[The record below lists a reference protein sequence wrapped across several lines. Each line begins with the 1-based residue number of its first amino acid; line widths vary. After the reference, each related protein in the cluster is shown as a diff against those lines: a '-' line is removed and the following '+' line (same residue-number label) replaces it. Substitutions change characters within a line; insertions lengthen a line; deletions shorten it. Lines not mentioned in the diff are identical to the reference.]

1 MNSGTSD
8 DRTVGKVATM
18 TAAAQE
24 LWATATY
31 RHHGERSGHSRR
43 REDRIAGDRDP
54 GKRSTRRRPWLF
66 AFPALEVNMERGL
79 PRRVRPGFLSLLSG
93 SRGNVVMHRA
103 VAILL
108 VLIVVVASGCAST
121 SPPQPTARPFENLRQ
136 LVVVASG
143 DTTFAVTQHSA
154 EPGRTFDEIL
164 KWGSFGGWW
173 WKPAA
178 DLAHRGINWL
188 LQLNRKSDV
197 SAGLGDVS
205 PREMVATAF
214 ASTLRA
220 SGQYDEI
227 TTLTAEPSGDD
238 RRSTDAI
245 VRLAVPAWGLVRVR
259 EGEPDLHSAFA
270 DVRAEVVLRGTGV
283 VVWKRSEDVTDFERV
298 PLATFSADRNFT
310 RQQLIDV
317 LERGGQRLASELLYA
332 RSAGR

>member
-1 MNSGTSD
+1 MNYPAFLASSP
-8 DRTVGKVATM
+8 
-18 TAAAQE
+18 E
-24 LWATATY
+24 
-31 RHHGERSGHSRR
+31 
-43 REDRIAGDRDP
+43 
-54 GKRSTRRRPWLF
+54 RRPNSRS
-66 AFPALEVNMERGL
+66 E
-79 PRRVRPGFLSLLSG
+79 
-93 SRGNVVMHRA
+93 SRGNILMHRA
-103 VAILL
+103 VVVLL
-108 VLIVVVASGCAST
+108 VLIVVVHSGCAST

-143 DTTFAVTQHSA
+143 DSTFAVTEHSA

-197 SAGLGDVS
+197 SAGLGGVS
-205 PREMVATAF
+205 PREVVAAAF

-227 TTLTAEPSGDD
+227 STLTAEPTSDD
-238 RRSTDAI
+238 RRGADAI

-270 DVRAEVVLRGTGV
+270 DVRAEVVVPGTGV
-283 VVWKRSEDVTDFERV
+283 VVWERSEDVTDLERV
-298 PLATFSADRNFT
+298 PLATFTADRKFT

-317 LERGGQRLASELLYA
+317 LERAGQRLASELLYA
-332 RSAGR
+332 RSAGQ

>member
-1 MNSGTSD
+1 
-8 DRTVGKVATM
+8 
-18 TAAAQE
+18 
-24 LWATATY
+24 
-31 RHHGERSGHSRR
+31 
-43 REDRIAGDRDP
+43 
-54 GKRSTRRRPWLF
+54 
-66 AFPALEVNMERGL
+66 
-79 PRRVRPGFLSLLSG
+79 
-93 SRGNVVMHRA
+93 MHRA
-103 VAILL
+103 VAVLL
-108 VLIVVVASGCAST
+108 VLIVVVLSGCAST

-143 DTTFAVTQHSA
+143 DSTFAVTEHNA

-197 SAGLGDVS
+197 SAGLGGVS
-205 PREMVATAF
+205 PREVVAAAF

-227 TTLTAEPSGDD
+227 STLTAEPTSED
-238 RRSTDAI
+238 RRGADAI

-270 DVRAEVVLRGTGV
+270 DVRAELVLRGTGV
-283 VVWKRSEDVTDFERV
+283 VVWKRTEDVTDLERV
-298 PLATFSADRNFT
+298 PLATFTADRKFT

-317 LERGGQRLASELLYA
+317 LERAGQRLASELLYA
-332 RSAGR
+332 RSAGQ

>member
-1 MNSGTSD
+1 MNYPAFLASSP
-8 DRTVGKVATM
+8 
-18 TAAAQE
+18 E
-24 LWATATY
+24 
-31 RHHGERSGHSRR
+31 
-43 REDRIAGDRDP
+43 
-54 GKRSTRRRPWLF
+54 RRPNSRS
-66 AFPALEVNMERGL
+66 E
-79 PRRVRPGFLSLLSG
+79 
-93 SRGNVVMHRA
+93 SRGNVLIHRA
-103 VAILL
+103 VAVLL
-108 VLIVVVASGCAST
+108 VLIVVVPSGCAST

-143 DTTFAVTQHSA
+143 DSTFAVTEHNA

-197 SAGLGDVS
+197 SAGLGGVS
-205 PREMVATAF
+205 PREVVAAAF
-214 ASTLRA
+214 ASTLLA
-220 SGQYDEI
+220 SGQYEV

-238 RRSTDAI
+238 RPGADAI

-270 DVRAEVVLRGTGV
+270 DVRAELVLRGTGV
-283 VVWKRSEDVTDFERV
+283 VVWKRTEDVTDLERV
-298 PLATFSADRNFT
+298 PLATFTADRKFT

-317 LERGGQRLASELLYA
+317 LQRAGQRLGSELLYA
-332 RSAGR
+332 RSAGL

>member
-1 MNSGTSD
+1 
-8 DRTVGKVATM
+8 
-18 TAAAQE
+18 
-24 LWATATY
+24 
-31 RHHGERSGHSRR
+31 
-43 REDRIAGDRDP
+43 
-54 GKRSTRRRPWLF
+54 
-66 AFPALEVNMERGL
+66 MERGS
-79 PRRVRPGFLSLLSG
+79 PRRVRPGFLSLIGGIATDAKEWLLRRHPERRDRLRLDFAGSLTFVDELGGMDYPTFLPPPPDPRLNSPSG

-164 KWGSFGGWW
+164 KWGSLGGWW

-238 RRSTDAI
+238 RRSAARDRTARRAGVGPDA
-245 VRLAVPAWGLVRVR
+245 RARGRTRPSLRVR
-259 EGEPDLHSAFA
+259 G
-270 DVRAEVVLRGTGV
+270 RARRTGLAGAGV
-283 VVWKRSEDVTDFERV
+283 VVWKRPRTSR
-298 PLATFSADRNFT
+298 
-310 RQQLIDV
+310 I
-317 LERGGQRLASELLYA
+317 
-332 RSAGR
+332 